1 MSNKPFE
8 YLLVT
13 VQFSTLAYLF
23 LATNWVMMPV
33 WALAGLAISFLLA
46 VWAIGIM
53 QFSNLKVTPSPGES
67 AQLRMNGPY
76 KLIRHPMYSS
86 LLIAALFLIIPQ
98 YSLLRLITGLLLTI
112 DLIVKLN
119 YEEKLLQQKFNT
131 YRAYIEKTYRLIPF
145 IY

>member
-23 LATNWVMMPV
+23 LATNWMMMPA

-76 KLIRHPMYSS
+76 KLIDRKS
-86 LLIAALFLIIPQ
+86 
-98 YSLLRLITGLLLTI
+98 
-112 DLIVKLN
+112 VV
-119 YEEKLLQQKFNT
+119 
-131 YRAYIEKTYRLIPF
+131 
-145 IY
+145 

>member
-98 YSLLRLITGLLLTI
+98 YSLLRLITGLLLTV

-119 YEEKLLQQKFNT
+119 YEEKLLLQKFNT
-131 YRAYIEKTYRLIPF
+131 YRAYREKTYRLIPF